1 MTTKTTTTFRIH
13 PIPAQV
19 LDEVR
24 ASGRDASARPV
35 ERVFA
40 VGGEPLRCCLRDAEP
55 GVELMLFGYEPPIPA
70 GPYREIGPVFAHA
83 RVCTGPTT
91 ADVYPPAWYGRPQ
104 VLRAYDER
112 GRIHQASRMYDGKQ
126 PEAVIAEILA
136 EPDVAQIHSR
146 NVVYGCYMFAI
157 TRAS

>member
-1 MTTKTTTTFRIH
+1 MTATTTTRFRIH
-13 PIPAQV
+13 PIPTPV
-19 LDEVR
+19 LDLVR
-24 ASGRDASARPV
+24 TSRHDVSGNAV
-35 ERVFA
+35 EHIVA
-40 VGGEPLRCCLRDAEP
+40 VGGEPLRCCLRDAQP
-55 GVELMLFGYEPPIPA
+55 GAELMLFGYEPPIPA

-83 RVCTGPTT
+83 RPCSGPTDT
-91 ADVYPPAWYGRPQ
+91 DGYPSGWYGRPQ

-112 GRIHQASRMYDGKQ
+112 GWIHDASRMHDGHQ

-136 EPDVAQIHSR
+136 QPDVVEIHSR